1 MIDVDGQFRR
11 ALRYEKPFDREI
23 YTIPIRGD
31 VLVEFRQGDWAIL
44 YRLFQDLLLGQLS
57 FTRESDLV
65 SIDEE
70 DENRRLLKEVQKL
83 HKEIQGLHLDNVD
96 LKSRIKNAQREL
108 EAKRDR

>member
-11 ALRYEKPFDREI
+11 ALRYERPFDREI

-44 YRLFQDLLLGQLS
+44 YRVFQDLLLGQLS

-70 DENRRLLKEVQKL
+70 DVIGAISAQDIINKTKL
-83 HKEIQGLHLDNVD
+83 FK
-96 LKSRIKNAQREL
+96 
-108 EAKRDR
+108 